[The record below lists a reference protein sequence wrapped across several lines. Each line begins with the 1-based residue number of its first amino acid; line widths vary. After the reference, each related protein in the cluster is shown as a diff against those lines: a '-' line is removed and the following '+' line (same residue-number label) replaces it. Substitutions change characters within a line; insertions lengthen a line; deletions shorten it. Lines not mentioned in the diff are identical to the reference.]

1 MMLLDTLQDKVKK
14 FPTSPGVYLMKNAK
28 GQIIYVGKANNLRSR
43 VAQYFSKKN
52 DGRYQIRFLMKR
64 ARDIDFLLCSNEKE
78 SLLLENSFIKKYRPR
93 YNIFLKDDK
102 SYVSLK
108 LTPHEFPRLDVTR
121 LIKKDG
127 GSYFGP
133 YASAEGCRETVDFV
147 YRHFQLR
154 TCSDHEFKNRVRPC
168 LEYQIHRCTAPCVGY
183 VSREEYAAQV
193 APALLLLQGQNE
205 ELIGQVEK
213 KMQTAAS
220 EEDFENAAHWR
231 DLYQNITRMMEKQRM
246 VKHGG
251 GHQDLLYLYRQGELA
266 IMVVLT
272 VRGGTLVDSRTYPL
286 KSHEDDATLFGNFM
300 VQRYLTSPFV
310 PDEVLTSL
318 PLKHTGVLQEILAEK
333 RGRKVQIRCPKKGE
347 KKHLLDF
354 AATNARAQFER
365 QMAKEHRDEDAL
377 QALQVGLKLKNL
389 PRRMECYDISNT
401 AGKKATAS
409 RVVFVDGKPEKSLYR
424 HYKIRLA
431 GGPDDYAMMHE
442 VLTRRFL
449 PTVDSRLSKV
459 DLLVVD
465 GGKGQLNIALKVLS
479 ELQITNVPVIG
490 IAKGQG
496 MGARAKGLWQ
506 GKKEEEIY
514 LPHRKNP
521 VMLKRGSP
529 ELMLLQRLR
538 DEAHRFALKYHRKL
552 RDELGEK
559 FKQ

>member
-1 MMLLDTLQDKVKK
+1 MMILETLQDKVKK
-14 FPTSPGVYLMKNAK
+14 FPALPGVYLMKNAR
-28 GQIIYVGKANNLRSR
+28 GQVIYVGKAKNLRSR
-43 VAQYFSKKN
+43 IAQYFSKKT
-52 DGRYQIRFLMKR
+52 DGRQQIRFLMKR
-64 ARDIDFLLCSNEKE
+64 VRDIDFLLCNNEKE
-78 SLLLENSFIKKYRPR
+78 SLLLENSLIKKHRPR

-108 LTPHEFPRLDVTR
+108 LTAHEFPRLDMTR
-121 LIKKDG
+121 VIKKDG

-183 VSREEYAAQV
+183 VSREGYAAQI
-193 APALLLLQGQNE
+193 APVMLFLKGRNE
-205 ELIGQVEK
+205 ELIRQVKK
-213 KMQTAAS
+213 KMALAAAR
-220 EEDFENAAHWR
+220 EDFENAAIWR
-231 DLYQNITRMMEKQRM
+231 DLHRHIRQMMEKQRM

-251 GHQDLLYLYRQGELA
+251 SHQDLLCLYRQGELA
-266 IMVVLT
+266 MMVVLT
-272 VRGGTLVDSRTYPL
+272 VRGGTLVDSRSYPL

-310 PDEVLTSL
+310 PDSILTSI
-318 PLKHTGVLQEILAEK
+318 PLKQIKVLQEILAEK
-333 RGRKVQIRCPKKGE
+333 RGRKVRIRCPKKGE
-347 KKHLLDF
+347 KKHLLNF
-354 AATNARAQFER
+354 AATNARAQF
-365 QMAKEHRDEDAL
+365 QKLLAKEHHTEDT
-377 QALQVGLKLKNL
+377 LKSLKSILNL
-389 PRRMECYDISNT
+389 AKIPHHMECYDISNT

-409 RVVFVDGKPEKSLYR
+409 RVVFVDGHPEKSLYR

-431 GGPDDYAMMHE
+431 EGPDDYAMMHE

-449 PTVDSRLSKV
+449 PTSDKGPSTV

-465 GGKGQLNIALKVLS
+465 GGKGQLHIALKVLS
-479 ELQITNVPVIG
+479 ELQITNIPVIG

-521 VMLKRGSP
+521 VILKRGSS

-538 DEAHRFALKYHRKL
+538 DEAHRFALRYHRKL

-559 FKQ
+559 N